1 MPLARTRTTRRASAE
16 IDRRDLPPLSPASLG
31 QMSDVVQEPERT
43 LFRELEPFLTTRR
56 LAPYLAAENGKEKL
70 ALQLYQWNIEISGAA
85 QKALHVFEV
94 VLRNAIEV
102 QLSIWNA
109 QQIDRQSGTRF
120 GRDWLLDPAPLL
132 RRLIR
137 QSELDNARARAD
149 SALRTHAR
157 AATHGDLL
165 AQLSLGTWRFLL
177 PDRDPRRKYL
187 WEHAI
192 SYAFPNLN
200 RPVRQLVTSV
210 DGIYR
215 LRNRV
220 AHLEPLLRS
229 GTIRD
234 QFTNM
239 RTVIGEIDTTA
250 EQ

>member
-1 MPLARTRTTRRASAE
+1 
-16 IDRRDLPPLSPASLG
+16 
-31 QMSDVVQEPERT
+31 MSDVVQEPERT